1 METNRRSSRPARAGR
16 PVGETS
22 WRARRRADARLEIL
36 RAAATIFRLRGFAAT
51 GMREIAEAARLS
63 PGNLY
68 NYFHGKEEILYFCQD
83 RVLDRLLEVL
93 KTVRKKRG
101 PVSGRL
107 RELAVAQVLCLIDEV
122 EGSAA
127 HFEVN
132 ALPPRLRARIVEKR
146 DLYERGVRA
155 LVAKGIRRGELG
167 TEDATV
173 GTRAFM
179 GALNW
184 TAQWFRREGP
194 ESPEEVARVLA
205 DYVVAGLVGERACPE
220 DEGDGS

>member
-1 METNRRSSRPARAGR
+1 MNRRSNRPARAGPPQR
-16 PVGETS
+16 ETS
-22 WRARRRADARLEIL
+22 WRARRHADARLEIL
-36 RAAATIFRLRGFAAT
+36 RAAARIFRVRGFAAT
-51 GMREIAEAARLS
+51 GMRDVAEAARLS

-101 PVSGRL
+101 PISGRL
-107 RELAVAQVLCLIDEV
+107 KELAVAQVLCLIDEV

-146 DLYERGVRA
+146 DLYERGVRS
-155 LVAKGIRRGELG
+155 LVAEGIRRGELG

-184 TAQWFRREGP
+184 TAQWFRREGS

-205 DYVVAGLVGERACPE
+205 DYVVAGLVGERASSE
-220 DEGDGS
+220 EESDGS